1 MDGLLIFFLFAGLI
15 AAVVHGISV
24 YNKLNPLREE
34 LKEAEGNIEV
44 VMHKVAGLTEKLVG
58 LATRYGFHEQ
68 NIHLQISADRRKAQE
83 SIYQRTL
90 QAITMISGFAA
101 NFPTLK
107 ADQTYLRLMGD
118 LSVLATETQQKY
130 EDYNRRAKIYN
141 TERTGFPAIISSGI
155 LGFTKA
161 SYLNPTRW
169 YPAATQKTIP

>member
-1 MDGLLIFFLFAGLI
+1 MNGFILFLFALALI
-15 AAVVHGISV
+15 ATVTHWISV

-44 VMHKVAGLTEKLVG
+44 VMHKVAGLTEKLIA
-58 LATRYGFHEQ
+58 LAARYGFHEQ
-68 NIHLQISADRRKAQE
+68 NIHLQISADRRKSQE
-83 SIYQRTL
+83 SVYQRTV
-90 QAITMISGFAA
+90 QTITMISGFAA

-118 LSVLATETQQKY
+118 LDRLAGETQQKY
-130 EDYNRRAKIYN
+130 EDYNRRSQVNN
-141 TERTGFPAIISSGI
+141 TERTAFPAVISSGI

-169 YPAATQKTIP
+169 FPTPTQKAIP

>member
-1 MDGLLIFFLFAGLI
+1 MNGFIIFLFFAMAVA
-15 AAVVHGISV
+15 AAVHWISV

-44 VMHKVAGLTEKLVG
+44 VMHKVAGLTEKLIA
-58 LATRYGFHEQ
+58 LASRYGFHEQ
-68 NIHLQISADRRKAQE
+68 NIHLQISANRRKAQE
-83 SIYQRTL
+83 SIYQRTM
-90 QAITMISGFAA
+90 QAITLISGFAD

-107 ADQTYLRLMGD
+107 ADQTYLHLMGE

-130 EDYNRRAKIYN
+130 EDYNRRAKVYN
-141 TERTGFPAIISSGI
+141 TQRTGFPAVISSGI

-169 YPAATQKTIP
+169 YPATTQKTIP